1 MERES
6 LVRIRCIRVATTA
19 GECGAQG
26 GTALDIPDYQQGHI
40 LHECYAR
47 ADLADVETEDVA
59 LVIHHEP
66 S

>member
-1 MERES
+1 MERER
-6 LVRIRCIRVATTA
+6 LVRVRCIRVATTA
-19 GECGAQG
+19 DECDALG
-26 GTALDIPDYQQGHI
+26 GVALDIPDYRQGYI
-40 LHECYAR
+40 FHECYAR